1 MAYSRRKKKSSKKSQ
16 SKVFQGMG
24 AAWENETKSG
34 DVLIS
39 LKVDIEDFFD
49 WLDAIKIE
57 DLPDEETKLSIILLE
72 QTKSK
77 KRGAPD
83 FVVYG
88 LDPVLPEGEEEEE
101 DEKPRRRKKRKRDD
115 DEDEDEKPKRRKKK
129 RDDDDEDEDEKPKK
143 KKRKKKVE
151 EDDEKELD
159 LDFDED
165 DD

>member
-101 DEKPRRRKKRKRDD
+101 EEKPRRRKKKKVRDEE
-115 DEDEDEKPKRRKKK
+115 EDEADEKPKRKKK
-129 RDDDDEDEDEKPKK
+129 RAKK
-143 KKRKKKVE
+143 EV

>member
-34 DVLIS
+34 DALIS

-115 DEDEDEKPKRRKKK
+115 DEDEDEKPK
-129 RDDDDEDEDEKPKK
+129 KK

>member
-1 MAYSRRKKKSSKKSQ
+1 MAYGRRKKKSSKKGQ

-24 AAWENETKSG
+24 AAWENETKNG

-49 WLDAIKIE
+49 WLDAIKLE

-101 DEKPRRRKKRKRDD
+101 EDEKPRRRKKRKRDD
-115 DEDEDEKPKRRKKK
+115 DEDEDEKPKK
-129 RDDDDEDEDEKPKK
+129 KK

>member
-1 MAYSRRKKKSSKKSQ
+1 MARGRRSNRKSRKSNQ

-24 AAWENETKSG
+24 AAWENETKNG
-34 DVLIS
+34 DALIS
-39 LKVDIEDFFD
+39 LKVDIEDFLD
-49 WLDAIKIE
+49 WLDAIKL
-57 DLPDEETKLSIILLE
+57 DKLPDEETKLSIILLE

-101 DEKPRRRKKRKRDD
+101 DEKPKRRRSRKARD
-115 DEDEDEKPKRRKKK
+115 EEPEEEEEKPKRRKKK
-129 RDDDDEDEDEKPKK
+129 AA
-143 KKRKKKVE
+143 KKV

-159 LDFDED
+159 LDFEED